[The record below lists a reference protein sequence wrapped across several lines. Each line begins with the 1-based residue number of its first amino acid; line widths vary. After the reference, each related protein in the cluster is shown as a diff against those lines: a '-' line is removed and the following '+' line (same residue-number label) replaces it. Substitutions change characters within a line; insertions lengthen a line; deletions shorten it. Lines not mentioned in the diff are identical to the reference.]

1 MSDGVASVK
10 VERPLRIDLAGGWSD
25 TPPIC
30 NECGGAVLNVAVTLE
45 SRRPVCVEVRRLAER
60 AVRVESLDLGQA
72 ATLRRKSDF
81 SGAKDPHDWCALVK
95 SALAVTGY
103 DFSEGGLDI
112 RMFADV
118 PKGSGMGTSSILGSA
133 LLEALLRIRN
143 PQAKPSLQQVGELTL
158 ALEREMGT
166 GGGWQDQLGALHPG
180 VKLLETSPGQAQRFR
195 VKRLDARAEAAF
207 AKFLRDRGVLYFTG
221 QKRMARNVLRGV
233 LAFYEQNP
241 EGIAAAIVA
250 TLKRD
255 ARAGFAALR
264 QRDWA
269 KFGAVV
275 NAYWLN
281 KKALDPGSTNPS
293 VEMIIARIAPW
304 TDAVTLT
311 GAGGGGFLFALAKSR
326 AARQKME
333 KVLASAG
340 TGGRCYRFAV
350 DADGQLR
357 RDGRTHWRGRARGDL
372 GVAQFGGGGHVFA
385 HYAVWQHH
393 RIAGRG

>member
-1 MSDGVASVK
+1 MNETAASVRI
-10 VERPLRIDLAGGWSD
+10 ERPLRIDLAGGWSD

-30 NECGGAVLNVAVTLE
+30 IERGGAVLNVAVTLE
-45 SRRPVCVEVRRLAER
+45 GRRPVVAEVRRIPARE
-60 AVRVESLDLGQA
+60 VRVESVDLEKR
-72 ATLRRKSDF
+72 TVLSRKASIY
-81 SGAKDPHDWCALVK
+81 GAKDPHDWCALVK

-103 DFSEGGLDI
+103 SFSDGGLDI
-112 RMFADV
+112 RIFADV

-133 LLEALLRIRN
+133 ILEALLRIRN
-143 PQAKPSLQQVGELTL
+143 PASEPSTQCLGELTL

-166 GGGWQDQLGALHPG
+166 GGGWQDQLGALYPG
-180 VKLLETSPGQAQRFR
+180 VKLLETAPGALQRFR
-195 VKRLDARAEAAF
+195 VARLEPRAESAF
-207 AKFLRDRGVLYFTG
+207 ARFLRDRGVLYFTG

-233 LAFYEQNP
+233 LSFYAKDP
-241 EGIAAAIVA
+241 EGIASAIVA

-264 QRDWA
+264 RGDWA
-269 KFGAVV
+269 AFCAVV

-281 KKALDPGSTNPS
+281 KKALDPGCTNAN

-326 AARQKME
+326 AARAKME

-340 TGGRCYRFAV
+340 NGGRCYRFAV
-350 DADGQLR
+350 DSGK
-357 RDGRTHWRGRARGDL
+357 
-372 GVAQFGGGGHVFA
+372 
-385 HYAVWQHH
+385 
-393 RIAGRG
+393 